1 MRCAAAIPGFAQLA
15 DGADLQAVPLAD
27 GRGDGLRQTLSL
39 HWAAETSVAM
49 SALDLTL
56 FEKQVRGS
64 LFGSSNPRA
73 DIPRMLELHRSGQ
86 LKLEELRT
94 RTYSLD
100 EINAGYDDM
109 RDGRNLRGVITF

>member
-1 MRCAAAIPGFAQLA
+1 M
-15 DGADLQAVPLAD
+15 VT
-27 GRGDGLRQTLSL
+27 TLPR
-39 HWAAETSVAM
+39 AAETQVAL

-73 DIPRMLELHRSGQ
+73 DIPRMLELHRSGH

-94 RTYSLD
+94 STYKLD
-100 EINAGYDDM
+100 DINAGYQDM
-109 RDGRNLRGVITF
+109 RDGKNLRGVISF